1 MSQILVIPGGG
12 AIAEVPEDATAF
24 GQRTSPFNI
33 HIIAGWEDPV
43 DDEVNVAWVK
53 ELGAEMK
60 QYAMGGAY
68 LNYLAEEGEDRVR
81 AAFGPETYAR
91 LQALKDR
98 YDPQNVFRLNQNIK
112 PTDWRESEEAV
123 GATA

>member
-1 MSQILVIPGGG
+1 MSQILVIPGG

-33 HIIAGWEDPV
+33 HIIASWEDPV